1 MIKIHTR
8 LIARIAPIVL
18 LGAAMVGC
26 AGAGEPKAEG
36 PPLSGDEIRQL
47 ISGNTV
53 SGAIL
58 AQQFQFYY
66 QADGK
71 VSGAID
77 TVNDDTG
84 TWQIKDGNTY
94 CHQWI
99 TFFDG
104 VERCYQWVPLAGGRY
119 RMGSVSAYHG
129 EGIEVWKI
137 EHGNPL
143 GF

>member
-1 MIKIHTR
+1 MSIRRTFNER
-8 LIARIAPIVL
+8 L
-18 LGAAMVGC
+18 AAVAVVCATLAGC
-26 AGAGEPKAEG
+26 AGSSQQPEG

-47 ISGNTV
+47 ITGNTI

-58 AQQFQFYY
+58 AQQYTFYY
-66 QADGK
+66 QANGK

-84 TWQIKDGNTY
+84 TWLVKDGNTY

-99 TFFDG
+99 DFFDG
-104 VERCYQWVPLAGGRY
+104 VQRCYQWVPLAGGRY
-119 RMGSVSAYHG
+119 QMKNVDSFHG
-129 EGIEVWKI
+129 EGLEVWKI
-137 EHGNPL
+137 EKGNPN